1 MKYSTAMAL
10 ALMALAAPALAQEA
24 IEPET
29 LTVKETIDP
38 GHNVFV
44 MDQAW
49 AGPSS
54 VYVVGSDGLDMK
66 GNMGPGTVGQ
76 MTLNAAGDTLFTSS
90 VYLERYTYGEV
101 TAVVHEWDVPTLT
114 MKREI
119 EVSNK
124 MAQVESQPGLLT
136 FVGGEGY
143 LLAQNATP
151 ATSLS
156 LVDLTAGAQI
166 AEIPIPGC
174 WLAIPAAEGMKFSTV
189 CGDGTLKTFTFA
201 ADGTY
206 SEPASSD
213 KIFDVDDDALF
224 TNPTRAGANLVFV
237 SFTGNL
243 YVVDDSG
250 EVPVLV
256 DKFSITEGT
265 LGGWAPSGSELI
277 AYHAPSDTA
286 FVLMHSGKYD
296 GSHKNAAEEIWA
308 VNMTS
313 KTVVGRGHA
322 HHENGIAVTQTE
334 APIIFAASEEG
345 ALVKYDVTLGDEV
358 TFEMAGEFEG
368 LAGFPTLIK
377 LDQ

>member
-1 MKYSTAMAL
+1 MKHSTAMAL
-10 ALMALAAPALAQEA
+10 ALMALAAPTYAADA

-54 VYVVGSDGLDMK
+54 VLVLGADDFAMK
-66 GNMGPGTVGQ
+66 GNVGPGTVGQ
-76 MTLNAAGDTLFTSS
+76 MALNKAGDTLFTSS
-90 VYLERYTYGEV
+90 VYLERYTYGPV
-101 TAVVHEWDVPTLT
+101 TAVIHEWDVSTL
-114 MKREI
+114 KLKQEI
-119 EVSNK
+119 EISNK
-124 MAQVESQPGLLT
+124 MAQVESQPGLLSL
-136 FVGGEGY
+136 VGDEGY

-151 ATSLS
+151 ATSIS
-156 LVDLTAGAQI
+156 VVDIAKGAQI

-174 WLAIPAAEGMKFSTV
+174 WTATPATTGMKFTSI
-189 CGDGTLKTFTFA
+189 CGDGTLKTYTFA
-201 ADGTY
+201 ADGTF

-213 KIFDVDDDALF
+213 TIFDVDADALF
-224 TNPTRAGANLVFV
+224 SNPARMGDKLVYV
-237 SFTGNL
+237 SFNGNL

-250 EVPVLV
+250 AAPVLV
-256 DKFSITEGT
+256 ETFSITDGS

-286 FVLMHSGKYD
+286 FVLMHSGKYN
-296 GSHKNAAEEIWA
+296 GSHKNPAEEIWA

-313 KTVVGRGHA
+313 KKVVGRGKA
-322 HHENGIAVTQTE
+322 HHENGIAITQTE
-334 APIIFAASEEG
+334 EPMLFATGEEG
-345 ALVKYDVTLGDEV
+345 ALNKYEITLGDEV
-358 TFEMAGEFEG
+358 SIKMGEEFEG
-368 LAGFPTLIK
+368 LAKWPTIIA

>member
-10 ALMALAAPALAQEA
+10 ALMALAAPAVAQEA

-54 VYVVGSDGLDMK
+54 VYVVGSDELTMK
-66 GNMGPGTVGQ
+66 GNIGPGTVGQ
-76 MTLNAAGDTLFTSS
+76 MALNAAGDTLFTSS
-90 VYLERYTYGEV
+90 VYMERYTFGDL
-101 TAVVHEWDVPTLT
+101 TAVVQEWDVQTLKL
-114 MKREI
+114 KREI

-136 FVGGEGY
+136 FVSGEDY

-156 LVDLTAGAQI
+156 LVDLAAGEQI

-174 WLAIPAAEGMKFSTV
+174 WLAIPAAEGMKFSTI
-189 CGDGTLKTFTFA
+189 CGDGTLKSFTFE

-206 SEPASSD
+206 SEPASSE

-224 TNPTRAGANLVFV
+224 SNPTRVGANLVFV

-250 EVPVLV
+250 EAPVLV

-322 HHENGIAVTQTE
+322 HHENGLAVTQTE
-334 APIIFAASEEG
+334 DPIIFAASEEG

-358 TFEMAGEFEG
+358 TFEVAGEFEG
-368 LAGFPTLIK
+368 LAKFPTLIK